1 MWVSKV
7 AELIG
12 SSPRSFDDAARNL
25 VERAD
30 QTVRGITGIEVLSK
44 RVKVENDEVVEYRIR
59 VRLSFDVAPTD
70 ALHS

>member
-12 SSPRSFDDAARNL
+12 SSPHSFDDAARNL

-30 QTVRGITGIEVLSK
+30 RTVRGITGIEVLSK
-44 RVKVENDEVVEYRIR
+44 RVRVENGEMVEYRIR
-59 VRLSFDVAPTD
+59 VRLSFDVAPAD
-70 ALHS
+70 PLHS